1 MRWLILGALAA
12 LLLVLYPALGPAA
25 LSVIA
30 AVLSEPLALAFGLGL
45 TAGLRARPRRWT
57 R

>member
-1 MRWLILGALAA
+1 MRWLIFGALAA
-12 LLLVLYPALGPAA
+12 VLLVLYPALGPAA
-25 LSVIA
+25 LSAVA

-45 TAGLRARPRRWT
+45 TAGLRVRSRRWT

>member
-12 LLLVLYPALGPAA
+12 LLLIVYPALGPAA
-25 LSVIA
+25 LAVIA

-45 TAGLRARPRRWT
+45 AAGLRARPRRWT